1 MGLGLELE
9 LEELRIDL
17 TGAAPLHQPSAAV
30 AERSDTHCDGD
41 GQHEQHGEEGKR
53 RRGGGRRQ
61 RGGRWQSGQR
71 GHSWCRGRRIPER
84 QGKAALSMG
93 EQLRI

>member
-41 GQHEQHGEEGKR
+41 GQHEQHGEEGRRRRRRR
-53 RRGGGRRQ
+53 RRGG
-61 RGGRWQSGQR
+61 
-71 GHSWCRGRRIPER
+71 RIPER

-93 EQLRI
+93 